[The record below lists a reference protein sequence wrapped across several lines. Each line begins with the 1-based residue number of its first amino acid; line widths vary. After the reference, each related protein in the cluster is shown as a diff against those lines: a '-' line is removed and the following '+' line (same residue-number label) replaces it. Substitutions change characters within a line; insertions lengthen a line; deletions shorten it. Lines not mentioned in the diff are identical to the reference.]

1 MRASENEQRCGITL
15 LDGSDHSHCLASRCC
30 AALGTDLNLASLDE
44 SQSSEYCVQWLAREL
59 SRQPEAGDLYHAGKA
74 LYQSGRYRGA
84 VKLLRLYV
92 DGDGCEMPGH
102 HLLAHAL
109 FMCDEKRAA
118 IEQARRVV
126 NCSITMRQNGRSE
139 GAVLRLQTVLT
150 DSILGLTFFFSLSVV
165 RRL

>member
-1 MRASENEQRCGITL
+1 
-15 LDGSDHSHCLASRCC
+15 
-30 AALGTDLNLASLDE
+30 
-44 SQSSEYCVQWLAREL
+44 VQWLAREL
-59 SRQPEAGDLYHAGKA
+59 SRQPEAGDLYHAGKS

-126 NCSITMRQNGRSE
+126 NCSITTRTAWSIGKSC
-139 GAVLRLQTVLT
+139 ALPPTVST
-150 DSILGLTFFFSLSVV
+150 DSVLGLAFFVVSLVQAALTATGSC
-165 RRL
+165 